1 MMKALIPVL
10 AIALTA
16 CSELSTVHYVNNVN
30 AEYNTTATGYRDTDG
45 DGVMDFRDMC
55 PRTQPGL
62 RVAGDGCEAFITSAH
77 EHTELCESFNNT
89 VSMVAVERCDSSN
102 DCAN

>member
-1 MMKALIPVL
+1 MMKALVPAF

-30 AEYNTTATGYRDTDG
+30 AEYNAAATGYRDTDG

-62 RVAGDGCEAFITSAH
+62 SVAGDGCEALVAVAH
-77 EHTELCESFNNT
+77 VHTELCESLNNS
-89 VSMVAVERCDSSN
+89 VSMVAVERCDSVN